1 MNNIIRLIKLQCY
14 LLLFTS
20 CASTYDTDNK
30 DVQNLDIPKF
40 IIQKLKSDNSNFFN
54 NTDVI
59 IITLR
64 DSIKNNE
71 FIYGVYDK
79 NYVQDIAVRPDS
91 IKFSFKNY
99 SEIDGKLFVWE
110 SFNLVKKPTEIYERF
125 KKYNVRLDS
134 CSYKYQYKIND
145 VEKFSNCTKNRK
157 SHFTSNEFSSIY
169 YKAKVNIE
177 KNKLVLKTVT
187 RRSQR

>member
-1 MNNIIRLIKLQCY
+1 MNNIIRLIKLLCY
-14 LLLFTS
+14 LLLLTS
-20 CASTYDTDNK
+20 CSSTYDIDYK
-30 DVQNLDIPKF
+30 DVQNLEIPKF
-40 IIQKLKSDNSNFFN
+40 IIQDLKSNNSNFFN

-59 IITLR
+59 IITMI

-79 NYVQDIAVRPDS
+79 NYVQDIPVRPDS

-110 SFNLVKKPTEIYERF
+110 SFNLVKKPTEIYEVF

-134 CSYKYQYKIND
+134 CYYKYQYKIND
-145 VEKFSNCTKNRK
+145 FEKFSNCTKNQK
-157 SHFTSNEFSSIY
+157 SYFTDNEFSSIY

-177 KNKLVLKTVT
+177 KNKVVLKSVT
-187 RRSQR
+187 R